1 MLQKQAEHIVKDEG
15 ESATHA
21 KPKHLGAT
29 TAARLRWLPILVVI
43 SRQLSSRDCDMRLR
57 RFQGV
62 LEISDRDYY

>member
-1 MLQKQAEHIVKDEG
+1 MLQQQAEHIVKDEDEG
-15 ESATHA
+15 TTHA
-21 KPKHLGAT
+21 KPKHLGAMT
-29 TAARLRWLPILVVI
+29 SALFRWLPILVVI